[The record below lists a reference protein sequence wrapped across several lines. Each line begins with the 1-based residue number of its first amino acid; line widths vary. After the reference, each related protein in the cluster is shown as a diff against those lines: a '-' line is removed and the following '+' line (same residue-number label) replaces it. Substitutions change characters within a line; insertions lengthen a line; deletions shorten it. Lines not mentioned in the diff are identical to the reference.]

1 MGFGDVPASAKLKTW
16 RVPEKA
22 EPRLSELNRITE
34 VPIYVV
40 DALVRRAPALQAT
53 HDNPPPAARMN
64 SAQAAKSGLSG
75 GQRVT
80 VRMVEG
86 SAQLDLVI
94 DERVPDGCVLVAQG
108 YAETA
113 TLGGCGPATVVKA
126 S

>member
-1 MGFGDVPASAKLKTW
+1 MNA
-16 RVPEKA
+16 
-22 EPRLSELNRITE
+22 N
-34 VPIYVV
+34 
-40 DALVRRAPALQAT
+40 QAG
-53 HDNPPPAARMN
+53 
-64 SAQAAKSGLSG
+64 KSGVSE

-86 SAQLDLVI
+86 SADLDLVI

-113 TLGGCGPATVVKA
+113 TLGSCGPATVVKA